1 MLIKEMCMLAHADD
15 ELSDSET
22 LLIGKVGEAMG
33 VSLEKIQQIS
43 NWVIDR
49 IIWLERGKL
58 IFGIMAELSDNG
70 GESRIRKMEMLRNDS
85 SRLDTPENIVRKAVE
100 RLYPRI
106 NAEDSR
112 RIVTG
117 LVTQPTSSKIKIGDE
132 EIRIDY
138 LNEYVADNIE
148 LINAGSSE
156 YGSSSMGEYFGWI
169 EEGQSVIRNMT
180 DGEITVQDLEE
191 KHDLLSNF
199 QQREVDLMTC
209 IALYKRCNLE
219 DERIKKKFEELNKK
233 LLRLREIRSAVETST
248 KDKVDEKNRPENNV
262 ARDIIKAQVYLNF
275 LSLVGR
281 EVEDGKQLVSPEE
294 RRQLNI
300 ISNSYVNVP
309 YVLESISR
317 ASQRKDNF
325 RESLAERYVM
335 QKEEAKPQTRES
347 IEHKLAVLSGRRA
360 PLRQE
365 PEYDYSQTR
374 ARAFDMNKY
383 LMLKKL
389 KESQDYLRA

>member
-1 MLIKEMCMLAHADD
+1 
-15 ELSDSET
+15 
-22 LLIGKVGEAMG
+22 
-33 VSLEKIQQIS
+33 
-43 NWVIDR
+43 
-49 IIWLERGKL
+49 
-58 IFGIMAELSDNG
+58 MAELSDNG

-325 RESLAERYVM
+325 CESLAERYVM

>member
-1 MLIKEMCMLAHADD
+1 
-15 ELSDSET
+15 
-22 LLIGKVGEAMG
+22 
-33 VSLEKIQQIS
+33 
-43 NWVIDR
+43 
-49 IIWLERGKL
+49 
-58 IFGIMAELSDNG
+58 
-70 GESRIRKMEMLRNDS
+70 MLRNDS

-199 QQREVDLMTC
+199 QQREVDLMT
-209 IALYKRCNLE
+209 
-219 DERIKKKFEELNKK
+219 
-233 LLRLREIRSAVETST
+233 
-248 KDKVDEKNRPENNV
+248 
-262 ARDIIKAQVYLNF
+262 
-275 LSLVGR
+275 
-281 EVEDGKQLVSPEE
+281 
-294 RRQLNI
+294 
-300 ISNSYVNVP
+300 
-309 YVLESISR
+309 
-317 ASQRKDNF
+317 
-325 RESLAERYVM
+325 
-335 QKEEAKPQTRES
+335 
-347 IEHKLAVLSGRRA
+347 
-360 PLRQE
+360 
-365 PEYDYSQTR
+365 
-374 ARAFDMNKY
+374 
-383 LMLKKL
+383 
-389 KESQDYLRA
+389 

>member
-1 MLIKEMCMLAHADD
+1 M
-15 ELSDSET
+15 
-22 LLIGKVGEAMG
+22 
-33 VSLEKIQQIS
+33 
-43 NWVIDR
+43 
-49 IIWLERGKL
+49 
-58 IFGIMAELSDNG
+58 
-70 GESRIRKMEMLRNDS
+70 
-85 SRLDTPENIVRKAVE
+85 
-100 RLYPRI
+100 Y
-106 NAEDSR
+106 
-112 RIVTG
+112 
-117 LVTQPTSSKIKIGDE
+117 
-132 EIRIDY
+132 
-138 LNEYVADNIE
+138 
-148 LINAGSSE
+148 
-156 YGSSSMGEYFGWI
+156 
-169 EEGQSVIRNMT
+169 
-180 DGEITVQDLEE
+180 
-191 KHDLLSNF
+191 KH
-199 QQREVDLMTC
+199 
-209 IALYKRCNLE
+209 KKLE

-275 LSLVGR
+275 SSLVGR
-281 EVEDGKQLVSPEE
+281 EVEDGKLLVSPEE

-317 ASQRKDNF
+317 ALQRKDNF
-325 RESLAERYVM
+325 RESLAERFVM